1 MPALSP
7 RSILEGRSSD
17 RVPLPFIIGL
27 IGCGLCTLLAVAY
40 YLLTGGVL
48 STVLS
53 GLLALPT
60 VVVLVAL
67 VLLMDRLEPEPR
79 VNLLLAFAW
88 GAGVAIVGSFLVNT
102 LGGSLLHPVYGPELG
117 RVLTA
122 SVIAPVVEE
131 SFKGFFLLL
140 MLWFRRFEIDGPT
153 DGLVYAGLCA
163 LGFAFV
169 ENVLYYQ
176 TGLLENGSAVAG
188 TVLVR
193 GVIAPLGHPIY
204 TAMTGLGV
212 AYAARSRGAG
222 RGFAVVGGWVAAVLL
237 HALWNFSSTFGYGGL
252 ALAYL
257 VELGV
262 LVALVLVVIRDRQR
276 LIGLIGTHLPPYIP
290 SGLVHDVDVRMLA
303 TMNGRRRARTW
314 ARMQAGLPGARAMAD
329 YQLAA
334 TELALLHD
342 HATRATI
349 PVELFHSRRD
359 AILGLMRVARNA
371 FFQRR
376 PLPQV
381 APPPWAGAHQSGFFR
396 TSELATTRMPVYR
409 PAPTPPPPPPG
420 PLAALRTRKMRTVA
434 SGGRPGAGA
443 GGSPQPSDPEGR
455 TARYS
460 NPLRPSTPR
469 SAPRRANPR
478 SASSQRST
486 PQQPSSPSP
495 NSQPT
500 NPQQSSTQPPSS
512 QSPSSQS
519 PNPQQSSPQSP
530 SSQSPNPQQSSPQ
543 PPSPQQSNPQQP
555 VAQKPGPR
563 RQNPRQPGD
572 RRPGPQQG
580 PPGPPTPPPNH
591 PP

>member
-7 RSILEGRSSD
+7 RSVLEGRNSN
-17 RVPLPFIIGL
+17 RTPIPFIIGL
-27 IGCGLCTLLAVAY
+27 IVCGICMLLALTY
-40 YLLTGGVL
+40 YLLSGGVL
-48 STVLS
+48 STVVG

-79 VNLLLAFAW
+79 VNLVLAFAW
-88 GAGVAIVGSFLVNT
+88 GAGVAIVGSFIVNT
-102 LGGSLLHPVYGPELG
+102 LGGALLQPVYGVELG
-117 RVLTA
+117 EVLTA

-176 TGLLENGSAVAG
+176 TGLLESGTGVAG

-212 AYAARSRGAG
+212 AYAARSRSAG
-222 RGFAVVGGWVAAVLL
+222 RGVAVIAGWIAAVLL
-237 HALWNFSSTFGYGGL
+237 HALWNFSTVFGFGGL

-257 VELGV
+257 VQLGV
-262 LVALVLVVIRDRQR
+262 LITLVVIVVRDRRR

-290 SGLVHDVDVRMLA
+290 SGLVQDNDVRMLA
-303 TMNGRRRARTW
+303 TMTGRRQARTW
-314 ARMQAGLPGARAMAD
+314 ARAQAGLPGVRAMSD

-349 PVELFHSRRD
+349 PVALFHSRRD
-359 AILGLMRVARNA
+359 AILGLMRVARDA

-376 PLPQV
+376 PQPQV
-381 APPPWAGAHQSGFFR
+381 APPPWSRNEQSGFFR
-396 TSELATTRMPVYR
+396 TSQLQTTRMPVYR
-409 PAPTPPPPPPG
+409 PLGQPTPPPGTPAPGRQAPAPRGPGAASEQATAKFRTAKPESPGQGDQATARFGTAKPGAPQPG
-420 PLAALRTRKMRTVA
+420 PSQ
-434 SGGRPGAGA
+434 SGPAQPGAPRPGG
-443 GGSPQPSDPEGR
+443 
-455 TARYS
+455 
-460 NPLRPSTPR
+460 N
-469 SAPRRANPR
+469 
-478 SASSQRST
+478 
-486 PQQPSSPSP
+486 
-495 NSQPT
+495 
-500 NPQQSSTQPPSS
+500 
-512 QSPSSQS
+512 
-519 PNPQQSSPQSP
+519 
-530 SSQSPNPQQSSPQ
+530 
-543 PPSPQQSNPQQP
+543 
-555 VAQKPGPR
+555 
-563 RQNPRQPGD
+563 QPG
-572 RRPGPQQG
+572 PGPQRPPQQRPM
-580 PPGPPTPPPNH
+580 PPGPPPNPPQQPPP
-591 PP
+591 PRR